1 MIFIYFEIGS
11 DGKGNFEMG
20 ELEVKTFKQVE
31 ELGKSNPQDSTPPKP
46 ESVGY
51 FLFLFPFPSFLFL
64 FINLDLKKN
73 FFSNDQL

>member
-51 FLFLFPFPSFLFL
+51 FSFSFSFSFPSLSFSFHK
-64 FINLDLKKN
+64 FRFEKKN
-73 FFSNDQL
+73 FF